1 MLETRPA
8 QTPDY
13 EFASLSQHFH
23 RDANVMGCSVDQGRF
38 RVYSDWRTHGDGFG
52 RMLVHGMPDD
62 DTPNQ
67 RTAAGKALGDTRC
80 PRRHTISLSLSPP
93 PPSLSFSPSLPLWR
107 ALQAVWQPEA

>member
-8 QTPDY
+8 QTRDY

-23 RDANVMGCSVDQGRF
+23 RDANVMGCTVDQGRF

-62 DTPNQ
+62 DAPNQ
-67 RTAAGKALGDTRC
+67 RTAAAGQMAARAAAMARLP
-80 PRRHTISLSLSPP
+80 PRLLRSRRSRGSSWI
-93 PPSLSFSPSLPLWR
+93 
-107 ALQAVWQPEA
+107 